1 MYIEN
6 GNSPVDLSSRAI
18 AILSDEG
25 TKEVQYLENQEQENL
40 FQSQSYSNVIETN
53 PSRTL
58 INNDASKNYQEVCD
72 CSLIHSKLSKLEQCI
87 IYFEEMVKEQAE
99 EIHLLSLDMGHFS
112 KKGKIIDLNGFSNT
126 EFLSSRIS
134 PSQVSMKKLL

>member
-6 GNSPVDLSSRAI
+6 GNSLVDLSSRAI

-40 FQSQSYSNVIETN
+40 FQ
-53 PSRTL
+53 
-58 INNDASKNYQEVCD
+58 NNDASKNYQEVCD

-87 IYFEEMVKEQAE
+87 VYFEEMVKEQAE

-112 KKGKIIDLNGFSNT
+112 KRGKIIDLNGFSNT
-126 EFLSSRIS
+126 EFLTKRIS